1 VATVDVIVGLVVVVG
16 LVGIVVPVLPGL
28 LLVWAAVAVWCT
40 ERQDATG
47 WIVLAVVTVL
57 ALVGSALKYLL
68 PGRRMRTEG
77 VPTRTMVAGG
87 ALGLVGFFVV
97 PVVGLFLGFV
107 LGVYLAERRRLR
119 QHDAAWASTVVA
131 LKAAG
136 WSMLI
141 ELLTGL
147 LIAAT
152 WLTALLVD

>member
-40 ERQDATG
+40 ERQDTTG
-47 WIVLAVVTVL
+47 WIVLAVVTAL
-57 ALVGSALKYLL
+57 ALAGSALKYLL

-77 VPTRTMVAGG
+77 VPTLTMVAGG

-119 QHDAAWASTVVA
+119 QHDAAWASTIVA

-136 WSMLI
+136 WSMVI

-152 WLTALLVD
+152 WLAALIVS